1 MPAKHISPTKPAP
14 ISMNFQPIQGPTEI
28 ITDCVPITS
37 SVTVSSMSESS
48 SDGDSTN
55 NNNGSDMLKT
65 IVEKEKLTDKNFKTP
80 KRKNS
85 STTTPL
91 MGSMKTPQA
100 DERKEVNLPS
110 AQEKNDKE
118 KKRKSKN
125 ISSDAKRKSKGIE

>member
-1 MPAKHISPTKPAP
+1 MHRQYSSEVDKFSPAPKDKHIMPAKHISPTKPAP

-37 SVTVSSMSESS
+37 SVTVNSVSESS

-85 STTTPL
+85 STTAPL
-91 MGSMKTPQA
+91 MEA
-100 DERKEVNLPS
+100 
-110 AQEKNDKE
+110 
-118 KKRKSKN
+118 
-125 ISSDAKRKSKGIE
+125 